1 MINIGPISEPEI
13 PGSIP
18 GNRKKW
24 NKCFHSPLGQ
34 RTEPEIPGSIPGKWA
49 SPKKKSNVN
58 LFCKTVLT
66 KCSLINISEPEIPG
80 SIPGRNR

>member
-1 MINIGPISEPEI
+1 MFSFSTGPKD
-13 PGSIP
+13 GS
-18 GNRKKW
+18 
-24 NKCFHSPLGQ
+24 
-34 RTEPEIPGSIPGKWA
+34 EIPGSIPGKKVRFELTA
-49 SPKKKSNVN
+49 FRTKKSNVN